1 MIKNTLIF
9 SLLASFVLFS
19 CSSDDDNGAKAS
31 IVGKWA
37 FVNTVVNGVP
47 IPYDDHEDCGK
58 DYIELKADGT
68 YVSIDVWDCE
78 EYVDDSGT
86 YTYEGNTITIDGQS
100 TEVIKLTNSE
110 LSIKG
115 TEDFDGDG
123 TDEEII
129 INFERL

>member
-19 CSSDDDNGAKAS
+19 CSSDDDNPVNAN

-37 FVNTVVNGVP
+37 FVNTVIGGVT

-58 DYIELKADGT
+58 DYVELKADGT

-78 EYVDDSGT
+78 EIVDDSGT
-86 YTYEGNTITIDGQS
+86 YTYEGNTITIDGES
-100 TEVIKLTNSE
+100 AEVIKLTNSE
-110 LSIKG
+110 LSIKR
-115 TEDFDGDG
+115 TEDIDGNG
-123 TDEEII
+123 TDEVVVV
-129 INFERL
+129 NFERL